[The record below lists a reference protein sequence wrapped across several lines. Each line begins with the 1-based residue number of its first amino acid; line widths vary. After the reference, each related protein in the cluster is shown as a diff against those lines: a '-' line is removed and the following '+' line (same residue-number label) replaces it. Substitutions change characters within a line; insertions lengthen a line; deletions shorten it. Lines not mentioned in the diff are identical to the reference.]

1 MQIAFEL
8 FQIFKLILIKSEL
21 SCMEF
26 KTRPEQ
32 DFERNIVNQD

>member
-21 SCMEF
+21 SCMKF
-26 KTRPEQ
+26 KTGPEQ
-32 DFERNIVNQD
+32 NFELTVPSRK